1 MKTKFIA
8 ILAAASASLLTTA
21 ASAGVMLDSF
31 SATPNV
37 INTGDTVTFDVQISV
52 TPDNGFFAAQFA
64 SGAVTINP
72 GDGSPA
78 VVLSIFNGPAFE
90 DLTVSQPY
98 FAAGTF
104 SPTLSL
110 TAFYNEQQTIFVPC
124 GFGPPCPET
133 FNVQNQAGFSGVGVG
148 TITVNGPAA
157 VPGPIVGAGLPG
169 LILACGVLLALA
181 RRRRLLVA

>member
-78 VVLSIFNGPAFE
+78 VVLSIFNSPAFE
-90 DLTVSQPY
+90 DLLVSQGSIMSSKLY
-98 FAAGTF
+98 SF
-104 SPTLSL
+104 
-110 TAFYNEQQTIFVPC
+110 
-124 GFGPPCPET
+124 
-133 FNVQNQAGFSGVGVG
+133 
-148 TITVNGPAA
+148 PA
-157 VPGPIVGAGLPG
+157 VSD
-169 LILACGVLLALA
+169 LLAL
-181 RRRRLLVA
+181 RLSTFRTKQVLAELELEQSR